1 MGLLER
7 EILELRNLRRDYRTK
22 KIDERQVNTEIAIYS
37 QIEKRAK
44 LLLQAYTSGAKVKQG
59 LMREL
64 VKSNLVGEGEAI
76 DVGEGNAENDKV
88 RCFEQDSIISRHE
101 CLDYS
106 GSHIEECRGCE
117 TGNVTK
123 RLLLPEQF

>member
-64 VKSNLVGEGEAI
+64 VESNHVGEGEAI
-76 DVGEGNAENDKV
+76 DIREENAENDKV
-88 RCFEQDSIISRHE
+88 RCYEQDAIITRQE

-106 GSHIEECRGCE
+106 GTHSDCAGCE
-117 TGNVTK
+117 IGIATK
-123 RLLLPEQF
+123 RKLLPEQF

>member
-1 MGLLER
+1 MGLLEK

-59 LMREL
+59 LTREL
-64 VKSNLVGEGEAI
+64 VKSNLIGEGEAI
-76 DVGEGNAENDKV
+76 DIGEENAENDKV
-88 RCFEQDSIISRHE
+88 RCYEKDAIITRQE

-106 GSHIEECRGCE
+106 GSHPDCVDCE
-117 TGNVTK
+117 IGIATK
-123 RLLLPEQF
+123 RKLLPEQF

>member
-1 MGLLER
+1 MGLLEK

-64 VKSNLVGEGEAI
+64 VKSNFVGDGEAI
-76 DVGEGNAENDKV
+76 DVGEGSAENDRI
-88 RCFEQDSIISRHE
+88 RCAEQDAVISRHE

-106 GSHIEECRGCE
+106 GSHVEDCRGCE
-117 TGNVTK
+117 IGNTTR